1 LEIQRSTGA
10 KESIF
15 LEQQGRAINAFAVES
30 WFVAHPCVGG
40 GDTAYFFYVMNFTE
54 FDSPDHS
61 QEHWYNVTETD
72 LEASNR
78 RDYWRL
84 QWDNALNPNVK
95 FPYAAFTSQS
105 RVLFIDASAFQ
116 WYLTWARIW
125 WGLTVGGPKYDYY
138 YEDLDQFLATHD
150 VKTPLGK
157 TALGYYLA
165 GWIDDPLQNLL
176 APYIWDDVGI
186 FTTKSMSVQT
196 LVLNNASE
204 AGYSN
209 EAMRWIINKTLV
221 KESLMDLAPYV
232 DVDVTAEFVYLSSYP
247 ELEAIFDGAVL
258 AKQNGWTYYD
268 GGLIWDGLYSV
279 REAFFNLTAADIV
292 INSYV
297 FLETNMSMIIY
308 GEEYTGL
315 GGGGQILVMKAV
327 ERYFKPDGVTPRSGL
342 GATLIHE
349 AGHNLGFDHTFTHGV
364 AYAGDFAFDAMGYY
378 PLSYSFTQMRKDCWR
393 RLIDDHKILRL
404 QDTLEEDQTL
414 YNRKPPVPAIDPKF
428 NDVQAKIN
436 EARQLCDGMH
446 YLEAYDK
453 MAEAEASER
462 GLNELIWRYICD
474 INNDGE
480 VNIYD
485 VVRICAAYGT
495 RPGHV
500 KWDPDADLVKDYVIN
515 IYDIVA
521 ATSRYAKKWQ
531 PS

>member
-1 LEIQRSTGA
+1 
-10 KESIF
+10 
-15 LEQQGRAINAFAVES
+15 
-30 WFVAHPCVGG
+30 
-40 GDTAYFFYVMNFTE
+40 
-54 FDSPDHS
+54 
-61 QEHWYNVTETD
+61 
-72 LEASNR
+72 
-78 RDYWRL
+78 
-84 QWDNALNPNVK
+84 
-95 FPYAAFTSQS
+95 
-105 RVLFIDASAFQ
+105 
-116 WYLTWARIW
+116 
-125 WGLTVGGPKYDYY
+125 
-138 YEDLDQFLATHD
+138 
-150 VKTPLGK
+150 
-157 TALGYYLA
+157 
-165 GWIDDPLQNLL
+165 
-176 APYIWDDVGI
+176 
-186 FTTKSMSVQT
+186 
-196 LVLNNASE
+196 
-204 AGYSN
+204 
-209 EAMRWIINKTLV
+209 
-221 KESLMDLAPYV
+221 
-232 DVDVTAEFVYLSSYP
+232 
-247 ELEAIFDGAVL
+247 
-258 AKQNGWTYYD
+258 
-268 GGLIWDGLYSV
+268 
-279 REAFFNLTAADIV
+279 
-292 INSYV
+292 
-297 FLETNMSMIIY
+297 MIIY

-327 ERYFKPDGVTPRSGL
+327 ERYFKPDGVTPKSGL

-393 RLIDDHKILRL
+393 RLIDDHKILKL

-436 EARQLCDGMH
+436 EARQLYDGMH

-462 GLNELIWRYICD
+462 DLNELIWRYICD